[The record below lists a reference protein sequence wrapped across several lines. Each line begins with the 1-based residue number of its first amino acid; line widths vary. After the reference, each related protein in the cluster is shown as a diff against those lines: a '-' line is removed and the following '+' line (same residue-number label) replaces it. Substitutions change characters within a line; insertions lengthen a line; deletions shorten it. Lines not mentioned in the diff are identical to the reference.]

1 MDTGSQ
7 RRLAAYRR
15 IKAIL
20 WRKQQLEKN
29 EAIRLKDTN
38 TVEEKVARARSDAY
52 LDAILLIEETLPRDY
67 MVMEDLWPTNS

>member
-1 MDTGSQ
+1 MNTASQ
-7 RRLAAYRR
+7 RHVAAYRR

-29 EAIRLKDTN
+29 EAIRLEGTN

-52 LDAILLIEETLPRDY
+52 LDAIFTIEELFPEELF
-67 MVMEDLWPTNS
+67 VMLGVL